1 MVEALKKIN
10 STIKTGDH
18 VWFDSSGAVVAQY
31 EVVNWQQ
38 DLNGSIQFKPVGY
51 YDASL
56 PPDQHFVLNT
66 ENIIWAGGQ
75 LEVNNLVIPSLNGVS
90 IMSGSHCVK

>member
-1 MVEALKKIN
+1 MVEALKKVHF
-10 STIKTGDH
+10 TVKFGDH
-18 VWFDSSGAVVAQY
+18 VWFDSTGATVAQY

-38 DLNGSIQFKPVGY
+38 DSDGSIQFKPVGY

-56 PPDQHFVLNT
+56 PPDQRFVVNT

-75 LEVNNLVIPSLNGVS
+75 LEVNNKMLV
-90 IMSGSHCVK
+90 